1 MIVRYLPL
9 LIATTH
15 SVLWQLRILG
25 STRTPF
31 AVKGGGH
38 AFNPGFSSTSGVQ
51 ISMTRFNNVE
61 LNNATG
67 TVDVGSGVTW
77 DQAYAALDSTG
88 INIIGGRIPTVGVS
102 GLTLGG
108 GG

>member
-1 MIVRYLPL
+1 M
-9 LIATTH
+9 
-15 SVLWQLRILG
+15 
-25 STRTPF
+25 
-31 AVKGGGH
+31 KGGGH

-51 ISMTRFNNVE
+51 ISVTRFNSVE
-61 LNNATG
+61 FNNATG
-67 TVDVGSGVTW
+67 TVGAGSGVTW

-88 INIIGGRIPTVGVS
+88 INIVGGRIPTVGVS